1 MPALT
6 ISRDSPCLSI
16 TAGAKDRLPVFRTD
30 SIKTIFSAALD
41 EARRSAGFLI
51 FAYVIMPDHLHV
63 ITSGAR
69 KPSDTLR
76 FIKGVASRRIIQHLK
91 DGSFHASLEKLRG
104 AGKADRHEYT
114 LCERHSNVMLLTAE
128 STFME
133 RVHYLHQ
140 NPVRAGL
147 VKRAEDYRWSSVR
160 SWARVAAEDEPLKV
174 DVGKIVWRTP
184 R

>member
-1 MPALT
+1 MA
-6 ISRDSPCLSI
+6 
-16 TAGAKDRLPVFRTD
+16 
-30 SIKTIFSAALD
+30 
-41 EARRSAGFLI
+41 
-51 FAYVIMPDHLHV
+51 DHLHI

-91 DGSFHASLEKLRG
+91 EDGFHTSLEKLRG
-104 AGKADRHEYT
+104 AKKADRHEYT
-114 LCERHSNVMLLTAE
+114 LWERHSNVMLLTAE

-147 VKRAEDYRWSSVR
+147 VERAEGYRWSSVR
-160 SWARVAAEDEPLKV
+160 FWKRGVIEDEPS
-174 DVGKIVWRTP
+174 KIDLEKIMWRRPP